1 MKAVLIA
8 RDGALEPVLANA
20 LRAAGAPDAQIELR
34 RDGAGGLADVA
45 ELLITVIVHEPPHV
59 DAVALT
65 AALRS
70 YGQGPGQG
78 PGLEPASEA
87 PILVIVDATGGAE
100 RAAALAAG
108 AADTVGAPC
117 YEIDVQARVRNLVRA
132 RLAEIA
138 LERHKRWASVQL
150 GRVRAELEASQEEII
165 LRLSRA
171 GEYRDQE
178 TGEHIVRM
186 ARYCELIGLELGFP
200 TDTCRFLYLAAQ
212 MHDVGK
218 IGVPDAVLQK
228 SGPLTREE
236 RAVIERHTLIGRQ
249 ILSGSASPLIQAAE
263 IIAATHH
270 ERWDG
275 AGYPEGLRG
284 DEIPIA
290 GRIAAVADVFDALT
304 SARAYKRAWS
314 LDEAREA
321 LLRERGRHFDP
332 DCVDA
337 FLRRWREVVA
347 VAQANGGAAAAE

>member
-1 MKAVLIA
+1 
-8 RDGALEPVLANA
+8 VLANA
-20 LRAAGAPDAQIELR
+20 LRAAGAPDAEVEHR
-34 RDGAGGLADVA
+34 RDGGAGRADAA
-45 ELLITVIVHEPPHV
+45 ERLITVIVHEPPLL

-70 YGQGPGQG
+70 YGQGAGQG
-78 PGLEPASEA
+78 RGFEPASEA
-87 PILVIVDATGGAE
+87 PILVVVDAAGGAE

-117 YEIDVQARVRNLVRA
+117 YEIDVLARVRNLVRA

-200 TDTCRFLYLAAQ
+200 ADTCRFLYLAAQ

-228 SGPLTREE
+228 SGPLDPEE

-263 IIAATHH
+263 IVAATHH

-275 AGYPEGLRG
+275 TGYPEGLKG

-304 SARAYKRAWS
+304 SARAYKPAWS
-314 LDEAREA
+314 LADAREA
-321 LLRERGRHFDP
+321 LIRERGRHFDP

-347 VAQANGGAAAAE
+347 VARANDGAAAAE